1 MHAMR
6 DYEAEAHDAAQ
17 PSRARARPAA
27 SRVPPPSAEE
37 RNYEA
42 EFVSQRTSLSVAR
55 IVG

>member
-6 DYEAEAHDAAQ
+6 DYEAHDAAQ
-17 PSRARARPAA
+17 PSRARARPA
-27 SRVPPPSAEE
+27 AEE